1 MKTFNDNTLTQM
13 LSRIKRILDRMK
25 TSVDGNNNLM
35 AVFARNIG
43 DMEGQVE
50 DNTDAITQA
59 LADLAEQVTQA
70 QTDLEEHVDQY
81 MGTIAEDAADAIEEV
96 DAATDRFD
104 GRLDQMNQ
112 AIALVSELNQTME
125 EADLNRLNRPNLLK
139 QNYFERYDEPT
150 SEEVPI
156 EITILAET
164 AEEIG
169 TPLTFTYPDARI
181 TAQTELY
188 GDWVDTDEDIIR
200 SADVRVTCL
209 AGQAVV
215 TIPTRLKA
223 HTEATVVSFMICEHS
238 IRTIIYG
245 QTSKRGA
252 YERPYLRNVGG
263 RTPSERDVDP
273 DAVSVQLVELTGD
286 DVITEPDEEVYDTA
300 LAFTVS
306 EASTA
311 WGNVEELQYK
321 YGDYGAGTFTDTA
334 PKEYGNITEMEVGKT
349 YTMSCWARVT
359 DGEKALIRMAYDPV
373 KRNYV
378 DTCREWIEVSSP
390 TWKRI
395 HWTFT
400 FDQTGNQFTDSETTK
415 EVDGQTVAATA
426 RTVNWTKTI
435 GFGVSRKYAGTVQL
449 CGFRLTAGGLHMST
463 LFDQHSDDIADL
475 KERVSALE
483 ALVLENMG
491 N

>member
-59 LADLAEQVTQA
+59 QTDLAEQVTQA
-70 QTDLEEHVDQY
+70 QADLEDHVDQY
-81 MGTIAEDAADAIEEV
+81 MDTIAEDAADAIEEV
-96 DAATDRFD
+96 DAAVGQFD
-104 GRLDQMNQ
+104 GRLEQMNQ
-112 AIALVSELNQTME
+112 AIALVSELNQVME

-139 QNYFERYDEPT
+139 QNYFERYDAPLT
-150 SEEVPI
+150 EEVPI

-164 AEEIG
+164 AADIG

-181 TAQTELY
+181 TAQSTIYCVELA
-188 GDWVDTDEDIIR
+188 DDDIIDPD
-200 SADVRVTCL
+200 AVTCTCA
-209 AGQAVV
+209 AGSAQITVPA
-215 TIPTRLKA
+215 RNAA
-223 HTEATVVSFMICEHS
+223 HNGITFIVDVCEHE
-238 IRTIIYG
+238 IQTIIYG
-245 QTSKRGA
+245 QTSKWVG
-252 YERPYLRNVGG
+252 YERPYLKNIYNSR
-263 RTPSERDVDP
+263 PSQSGVDP

-286 DVITEPDEEVYDTA
+286 DVITEPDEEVYNTA
-300 LAFTVS
+300 LEFTVS

-311 WGNVEELQYK
+311 YGNVEELQYK
-321 YGDYGAGTFTDTA
+321 YGSYGAETFTDTA
-334 PKEYGNITEMEVGKT
+334 SQEYGNITEMQVGET

-373 KRNYV
+373 KRNG
-378 DTCREWIEVSSP
+378 DAFREWIEVSSP

-400 FDQTGNQFTDSETTK
+400 FNQTGNQFTDTATTK
-415 EVDGQTVAATA
+415 EVNGETVAATA

>member
-1 MKTFNDNTLTQM
+1 MKTFNDNALTLM

-59 LADLAEQVTQA
+59 QTDLAEQVTQA

-81 MGTIAEDAADAIEEV
+81 MGTIADDAADAIAEV
-96 DAATDRFD
+96 DAAVGQFD
-104 GRLDQMNQ
+104 GRLEQMNQ

-215 TIPTRLKA
+215 TIPPRLKV
-223 HTEATVVSFMICEHS
+223 HTEATVVSFMVCEHA

-245 QTSKRGA
+245 QTARVIGHD
-252 YERPYLRNVGG
+252 RPYLKNYSG
-263 RTPSERDVDP
+263 RTPSERDADP
-273 DAVSVQLVELTGD
+273 DTVSVQLVELTGD

-300 LAFTVS
+300 LEFTVS

-311 WGNVEELQYK
+311 YGNVEELQYK
-321 YGDYGAGTFTDTA
+321 YGSYGAGTFTDTA
-334 PKEYGNITEMEVGKT
+334 PQEYGNITELQVGET

-373 KRNYV
+373 KRSG
-378 DTCREWIEVSSP
+378 DAFREWIEVSSP

-400 FDQTGNQFTDSETTK
+400 FDQTGNQFTDTETTK
-415 EVDGQTVAATA
+415 EVDGQTVAATQRVA
-426 RTVNWTKTI
+426 NWTKTI